1 MVECSTARKT
11 TERLNMSQVDWDRV
25 YDEQT
30 PRLYNFFRYRT
41 GDTEVA
47 KDLTAR
53 TMMKAWRYRES
64 YNSDLGAFS
73 AWLFQIGRNLASD
86 HLREQMKA
94 PLPLYD
100 AHNLMSDFSV
110 EYEVQKNLD
119 AHRLYCLL
127 KTLSARDQEIMALK
141 YGADMT
147 SREIA
152 LVLDLTASNV
162 STIIHRTIQTLR
174 AKWEFDYVRE

>member
-1 MVECSTARKT
+1 
-11 TERLNMSQVDWDRV
+11 MSQVDWDRV

-64 YNSDLGAFS
+64 YNSDLGAFE
-73 AWLFQIGRNLASD
+73 AWLFQIARNLATD
-86 HLREQMKA
+86 HLRQQVNA

-100 AHNLMSDFSV
+100 ANHHVSDFSV
-110 EYEVQKNLD
+110 EHEVQKNLY

-127 KTLSARDQEIMALK
+127 KALPARDQEIMALK
-141 YGADMT
+141 YGADM
-147 SREIA
+147 SNRDIA
-152 LVLDLTASNV
+152 IVVDLTATNV

-174 AKWEFDYVRE
+174 AKWELDYVRE

>member
-1 MVECSTARKT
+1 
-11 TERLNMSQVDWDRV
+11 MSQVNWEDV
-25 YDEQT
+25 YHEQT

-41 GDTEVA
+41 GDGEVA

-64 YNSDLGAFS
+64 YNSDIGAFS
-73 AWLFQIGRNLASD
+73 AWLFQIARNLASD
-86 HLREQMKA
+86 HLRQQSRE

-100 AHNLMSDFSV
+100 ANNQASDFSV
-110 EYEVQKNLD
+110 EQEVQKKID

-127 KTLSARDQEIMALK
+127 KTLAIRDQEIMALK

-147 SREIA
+147 NREIA
-152 LVLDLTASNV
+152 KVLSLSESNV
-162 STIIHRTIQTLR
+162 GTIIHRSIQVLR
-174 AKWEFDYVRE
+174 AKWEFDYVQE